1 MTKPIVTELDQDM
14 RSGVPTATSYVIP
27 FDRIGIRD
35 VPLVGGKNASLGEL
49 TRIGIPVPP
58 GFALSVVF
66 YREFL
71 NETGLIAHI
80 REQLTGL
87 DTGDVER
94 LQKVGKNIRSKILSS
109 EFPPHLREQIAE
121 GYLELSRGAA
131 LPVAVRSSATAEDLA
146 DASFAGA
153 QDTYLNVVGEKKVME
168 CAKKCIASLFTD
180 RAISYRAK
188 KGFDHLDVGLSVG
201 IQKMVN
207 SEAAGVMFTIDPDSG
222 NENVIVIDSNWGLGE
237 SVVSGKVIPDKFYI
251 FKRTGEIVGSRI
263 GQKEVYAKYDS
274 AGTVFVNTPLKRRA
288 KFSLAKEHVKV
299 LVEYARRIEEH
310 YQKRMDIEWAVE
322 GNAIYILQARP
333 ETVQSSKGTLEE
345 IFHLKGEGK
354 LLVAGIAVGGK
365 IGQGKP
371 NVMADV
377 SEMKNFVSGEILVTR
392 ETTPAWEPVMEK
404 AAAIVTE
411 QGGTTSH
418 AAIVSRELGKP
429 CVVGARRV
437 TQLLHNH
444 SNHITVDCST
454 GVGNIYDG
462 LIPFEIERFDLST
475 IPETR
480 TKILMNMAVPE
491 GAFAHAKKAD
501 GVGLLRIEFV
511 YGNSVGIHPAALL
524 NYEQLKRDPQ
534 NFLRAP
540 PKTKDVQYLKRT
552 ITEIEAQTQGYDNKP
567 QFLVEKLREGIAMVA
582 AAMDPKP
589 VIVRFSDFK
598 SNEYAALVGGE
609 IFEKG
614 ENNPMLGWRGASRY
628 PHTEFAEAFRLECRA
643 LREAR
648 ELGLHNIIPMI
659 PFVRTVEEAKA
670 VLELMKA
677 EGLERG
683 KGGLQVYMMAEIP
696 SNVFL
701 AEEFSKLFDGFSIG
715 SNDLASLVLGV
726 DRDNA
731 KLAKSTFD
739 ERNPAVRMAIEHL
752 IKTAHKNGIKIG
764 ICGQAPSDYPE
775 IVEFLVEN
783 GIDSISLNADVIGR
797 MKRVVAT
804 VEERHA
810 NAMKKQT

>member
-14 RSGVPTATSYVIP
+14 RSGVSTATSYVIP

-109 EFPPHLREQIAE
+109 EFPPHLREQVAE
-121 GYLELSRGAA
+121 GYLELSGGAA

-153 QDTYLNVVGEKKVME
+153 QDTYLNVVGEEKVME

-180 RAISYRAK
+180 RAISYRTK

-251 FKRTGEIVGSRI
+251 YKRTGEIVGSRI

-299 LVEYARRIEEH
+299 LVEYARKIEEH

-377 SEMKNFVSGEILVTR
+377 SEMKNFESGEILVTR

-444 SNHITVDCST
+444 SNPITVDCST

-480 TKILMNMAVPE
+480 TKIMMNMAVPE

-524 NYEQLKRDPQ
+524 NYEQLKSDPQ

-552 ITEIEAQTQGYDNKP
+552 ITEIEARTQGYDDKP
-567 QFLVEKLREGIAMVA
+567 QFLVEKLRGGIAMVA

-810 NAMKKQT
+810 MKKPT

>member
-1 MTKPIVTELDQDM
+1 MTKPIVMGLDQNTP
-14 RSGVPTATSYVIP
+14 SGTSSANSYVIP

-35 VPLVGGKNASLGEL
+35 VPLVGGKNAGLGEL

-71 NETGLIAHI
+71 NASGLIEYI

-87 DTGDVER
+87 DTTDVER
-94 LQKVGKNIRSKILSS
+94 LQKVGSNIRSKILGS
-109 EFPPHLREQIAE
+109 EFPPHLREAIRE
-121 GYLELSRGAA
+121 GYLELSRGTA

-146 DASFAGA
+146 DASFAGQ
-153 QDTYLNVVGEKKVME
+153 QDTYLNVVGEEQVLE

-188 KGFDHLDVGLSVG
+188 KGFDHMDVGLSVG
-201 IQKMVN
+201 IQKMVD
-207 SEAAGVMFTIDPDSG
+207 SEVAGVLFTIDPDSG
-222 NENVIVIDSNWGLGE
+222 NENLMVIDSSWGLGE
-237 SVVSGKVIPDKFYI
+237 SVVSGKVIPDKFFIY
-251 FKRTGEIVGSRI
+251 KKTGKIVGSRL

-274 AGTVFVNTPLKRRA
+274 TGTVFVNTPLKRRA
-288 KFSLAKEHVKV
+288 QFSLAKEQVKV
-299 LVEYARRIEEH
+299 LVEYARKIEEH

-322 GNAIYILQARP
+322 GNSIYILQARP

-377 SEMKNFVSGEILVTR
+377 SEMKNFEPGEILVTR
-392 ETTPAWEPVMEK
+392 ETTPAWEPAMEK

-437 TQLLHNH
+437 TQLLHDH
-444 SNHITVDCST
+444 SNPITVDCST

-462 LIPFEIERFDLST
+462 LVAFEVENFDLST

-480 TKILMNMAVPE
+480 TKIMMNMAVPE
-491 GAFAHAKKAD
+491 GALAHAKKVD

-552 ITEIEAQTQGYDNKP
+552 ITEIDARTHGYDDKP

-648 ELGLHNIIPMI
+648 ELGLHNITPMI
-659 PFVRTVEEAKA
+659 PFVRTVDEAKA
-670 VLELMKA
+670 VLELMRA

-683 KGGLQVYMMAEIP
+683 KDGLQIYMMAEIP

-715 SNDLASLVLGV
+715 SNDLASLILGV

-739 ERNPAVRMAIEHL
+739 ERNPAVKMAIEHL
-752 IKTAHKNGIKIG
+752 IKTAHKNGLKIG

-797 MKRVVAT
+797 MKGVVAKA
-804 VEERHA
+804 EEKYA
-810 NAMKKQT
+810 KAS

>member
-1 MTKPIVTELDQDM
+1 MTKPVVVELDHDRQLKA
-14 RSGVPTATSYVIP
+14 SAAIASSYVIP
-27 FDRIGIRD
+27 FLRIGIRD

-58 GFALSVVF
+58 GFALSVKF

-71 NETGLIAHI
+71 NASGLMDHI
-80 REQLTGL
+80 REQLAGL
-87 DTGDVER
+87 NTSDVER
-94 LQKVGKNIRSKILSS
+94 LQKVGSNIRSQILDS
-109 EFPPHLREQIAE
+109 EFPSHLRDVIRA
-121 GYLELSRGAA
+121 GYLALSGGAA

-146 DASFAGA
+146 DSSFAGQ
-153 QDTYLNVVGEKKVME
+153 QDTYLNVVGEEEVLE
-168 CAKKCIASLFTD
+168 CARKCIASLFTD
-180 RAISYRAK
+180 RAISYREK
-188 KGFDHLDVGLSVG
+188 RGFGHMDVGLSVG

-207 SEAAGVMFTIDPDSG
+207 SEASGVMFTIDPDSG
-222 NENVIVIDSNWGLGE
+222 NENVMVIDSSWGLGE
-237 SVVSGKVIPDKFYI
+237 SVVSGKVVPDKFFIYKKNGEVVG
-251 FKRTGEIVGSRI
+251 KRL
-263 GQKEVYAKYDS
+263 GQKEVYAKYHS
-274 AGTVFVNTPLKRRA
+274 TGTVFVNTPPERRTR
-288 KFSLAKEHVKV
+288 FSLTNEQARA
-299 LVEYARRIEEH
+299 LVEYARKIEGH
-310 YQKRMDIEWAVE
+310 YRKPMDIEWAVE
-322 GNAIYILQARP
+322 GNNIYILQARP
-333 ETVQSSKGTLEE
+333 ETVQSSKGTIEE

-354 LLVAGIAVGGK
+354 LIVAGIAVGGK
-365 IGQGKP
+365 IGQGHP

-377 SEMKNFVSGEILVTR
+377 SEMKNFEPGQILVTR
-392 ETTPAWEPVMEK
+392 ETTPAWEPIMEK
-404 AAAIVTE
+404 SAAIVTE

-437 TQLLHNH
+437 TQLLDNHN
-444 SNHITVDCST
+444 NAITVDCST

-462 LIPFEIERFDLST
+462 HVPFEIEIFDLSAL
-475 IPETR
+475 PETR
-480 TKILMNMAVPE
+480 TKIMMNMAVPE
-491 GAFAHAKKAD
+491 GALAHAKKAD

-511 YGNSVGIHPAALL
+511 YGNSVGIHPGALL
-524 NYEQLKRDPQ
+524 HYEKLKQDPQ

-540 PKTKDVQYLKRT
+540 PNTKDVQYLKRT
-552 ITEIEAQTQGYDNKP
+552 IAEIEARTEGYDDKP
-567 QFLVEKLREGIAMVA
+567 QFLVERLREGIAMVA
-582 AAMDPKP
+582 AAVDPKP

-628 PHTEFAEAFRLECRA
+628 PHTEFAEAFKLECRA

-659 PFVRTVEEAKA
+659 PFVRTIDEAKS
-670 VLELMKA
+670 VLELMRE

-683 KGGLQVYMMAEIP
+683 KDGLQVYMMAEIP

-701 AEEFSKLFDGFSIG
+701 AEEFAKLFDGFSIG

-731 KLAKSTFD
+731 KLAKSVFD
-739 ERNPAVRMAIEHL
+739 ERNPAVKMAIEHL
-752 IKTAHKNGIKIG
+752 IKTAHKNGLKIG

-797 MKRVVAT
+797 MKQVVAT
-804 VEERHA
+804 VE
-810 NAMKKQT
+810 KKYAEAS

>member
-1 MTKPIVTELDQDM
+1 MELDHD
-14 RSGVPTATSYVIP
+14 RRLRTSAATASSYVIP
-27 FDRIGIRD
+27 FGRIGIRD

-58 GFALSVVF
+58 GFALSVEF

-71 NETGLIAHI
+71 KANGLTDHV
-80 REQLTGL
+80 REQIADL
-87 DTGDVER
+87 DTSDVER
-94 LQKVGKNIRSKILSS
+94 LQKVGDNIRSQILDS
-109 EFPPHLREQIAE
+109 EFPSHMRIAIRE
-121 GYLELSRGAA
+121 GYLALSGGAA

-146 DASFAGA
+146 DSSFAGQ
-153 QDTYLNVVGEKKVME
+153 QDTYLNVVGEEEVFE
-168 CAKKCIASLFTD
+168 CTKKCIASLFTD

-188 KGFDHLDVGLSVG
+188 RGFDHVDIGLSVG

-222 NENVIVIDSNWGLGE
+222 NENVMVIDSCWGLGE
-237 SVVSGKVIPDKFYI
+237 SVVSGKVIPDKFFIY
-251 FKRTGEIVGSRI
+251 KKNGEVIGRRL
-263 GQKEVYAKYDS
+263 GQKEVYAKYHS
-274 AGTVFVNTPLKRRA
+274 TGTVFVNTSPERRIR
-288 KFSLAKEHVKV
+288 FSLTNEQARV
-299 LVEYARRIEEH
+299 LVEYSIKIEDH
-310 YQKRMDIEWAVE
+310 YRKPMDIEWAVE
-322 GNAIYILQARP
+322 GNNMYILQARP
-333 ETVQSSKGTLEE
+333 ETVQSSKGTIEE
-345 IFHLKGEGK
+345 IFHLKDEGK
-354 LLVAGIAVGGK
+354 LIVAGIAVGGK
-365 IGQGKP
+365 IGQGHP

-377 SEMKNFVSGEILVTR
+377 SEMKNFEPGQILVTR
-392 ETTPAWEPVMEK
+392 ETTPAWEPIMEK
-404 AAAIVTE
+404 SAAIVTE

-437 TQLLHNH
+437 TQLLDNH
-444 SNHITVDCST
+444 DNAITVDCST

-462 LIPFEIERFDLST
+462 LVPFEIETFDVSAL
-475 IPETR
+475 PETR
-480 TKILMNMAVPE
+480 TRIMMNMAVPE
-491 GAFAHAKKAD
+491 GALVHAKKAD

-511 YGNSVGIHPAALL
+511 YGNSVGIHPGALL
-524 NYEQLKRDPQ
+524 HYEKLKQDPQ

-540 PKTKDVQYLKRT
+540 PNTKDVQYLKRT
-552 ITEIEAQTQGYDNKP
+552 IAEIEARTQGYDDKP

-628 PHTEFAEAFRLECRA
+628 PHTKFADAFKLECRA
-643 LREAR
+643 LKEAR
-648 ELGLHNIIPMI
+648 KLGLHNIIPMI
-659 PFVRTVEEAKA
+659 PFVLTIDEAKA
-670 VLELMKA
+670 VLELMRE

-683 KGGLQVYMMAEIP
+683 KDGLQVFMMAEIP

-701 AEEFSKLFDGFSIG
+701 AEEFAKLFDGFSIG

-731 KLAKSTFD
+731 KLAKSVFD
-739 ERNPAVRMAIEHL
+739 ERNPAVKMAIEHL
-752 IKTAHKNGIKIG
+752 IKTAHKNGLKIG

-797 MKRVVAT
+797 MKQVVAT
-804 VEERHA
+804 VE
-810 NAMKKQT
+810 KKYVQAS

>member
-1 MTKPIVTELDQDM
+1 MAKPLAIQQNKTRLE
-14 RSGVPTATSYVIP
+14 TSAEPYAIP
-27 FDRIGIRD
+27 FDRIAIRD

-58 GFALSVVF
+58 GFALSVRF
-66 YREFL
+66 HREFL
-71 NETGLIAHI
+71 SKSGLTDYI
-80 REQLTGL
+80 RKQLAGF
-87 DTGDVER
+87 DVSNVEE
-94 LQKVGKNIRSKILSS
+94 LQKVGGNIRSRILDSS
-109 EFPPHLREQIAE
+109 FPSNLEEAIRE
-121 GYLELSRGAA
+121 GYLALSGSAA

-146 DASFAGA
+146 GASFAGQ
-153 QDTYLNVVGEKKVME
+153 QDTYLNVVGEEKVVD

-180 RAISYRAK
+180 RAITYRAK
-188 KGFDHLDVGLSVG
+188 MGFDHIDVGLSVG
-201 IQKMVN
+201 IQKMIN
-207 SEAAGVMFTIDPDSG
+207 SEAAGVVFTIDPDSG
-222 NENVIVIDSNWGLGE
+222 NENFVVIDSSWGLGE
-237 SVVSGKVIPDKFYI
+237 SVVSGKVIPDKFFIY
-251 FKRTGEIVGSRI
+251 KKTGEIVGRRL
-263 GQKEVYAKYDS
+263 GQKEVFAKYDS
-274 AGTVFVNTPLKRRA
+274 TGTVFVNTPLKRRA
-288 KFSLAKEHVKV
+288 QFSLVREQVKV
-299 LVEYARRIEEH
+299 LVEYALKIENH
-310 YQKRMDIEWAVE
+310 YAKRMDIEWAVE
-322 GNAIYILQARP
+322 GGKVYILQARP

-345 IFHLKGEGK
+345 TYHLKGEGK
-354 LLVAGIAVGGK
+354 LVVAGIAVGGK

-377 SEMKNFVSGEILVTR
+377 SEMKNFEAGEILVTK
-392 ETTPAWEPVMEK
+392 ETTPAWEPIMEK
-404 AAAIVTE
+404 SAAIVTE

-444 SNHITVDCST
+444 NKPITVDCST

-462 LIPFEIERFDLST
+462 LVPFETETFDLDN
-475 IPETR
+475 IPQTH
-480 TKILMNMAVPE
+480 TKIMMNMAVPE
-491 GAFAHAKKAD
+491 GALAHAKKAD

-524 NYEQLKRDPQ
+524 NFENLKRDPQ

-540 PKTKDVQYLKRT
+540 PKTKDLQYLKRT
-552 ITEIEAQTQGYDNKP
+552 IAEIETRTQGYDDKP

-582 AAMDPKP
+582 AAMHPKP

-648 ELGLHNIIPMI
+648 KLGLDNITPMI

-683 KGGLQVYMMAEIP
+683 REGLQVYMMAEIP

-701 AEEFSKLFDGFSIG
+701 AQEFSKLFDGFSIG

-739 ERNPAVRMAIEHL
+739 ERNPAMKMAIEHL
-752 IKTAHKNGIKIG
+752 IKTAHKNGLKIG

-783 GIDSISLNADVIGR
+783 GIDSISLNADVIGK
-797 MKRVVAT
+797 MKRVVAK
-804 VEERHA
+804 VEERYSQGH
-810 NAMKKQT
+810 

>member
-1 MTKPIVTELDQDM
+1 MAKPLKKKTPLE
-14 RSGVPTATSYVIP
+14 TNAESYVIP
-27 FDRIGIRD
+27 FDRIAIHD

-58 GFALSVVF
+58 GFALSLLF

-71 NETGLIAHI
+71 SKSGSTDYI
-80 REQLTGL
+80 RKQLAGL
-87 DTGDVER
+87 DVSNVEE
-94 LQKVGKNIRSKILSS
+94 LQKVGGSIRSRILSS
-109 EFPPHLREQIAE
+109 SFPSNLEKTIRE
-121 GYLELSRGAA
+121 GYLALSGGAA
-131 LPVAVRSSATAEDLA
+131 LPVAVRSSATTEDMA
-146 DASFAGA
+146 DASFAGQ
-153 QDTYLNVVGEKKVME
+153 QDTYLNVVGEEKVLN
-168 CAKKCIASLFTD
+168 CTKKCIASLFTD

-188 KGFDHLDVGLSVG
+188 MGFDHIDVGLSVG

-222 NENVIVIDSNWGLGE
+222 NENFIVIDSSWGLGE
-237 SVVSGKVIPDKFYI
+237 SVVSGKIIPDKFFIY
-251 FKRTGEIVGSRI
+251 KETGEVVGRRL
-263 GQKEVYAKYDS
+263 GQKEVFAKYHS
-274 AGTVFVNTPLKRRA
+274 TGTAFVSTPLKRRA
-288 KFSLAKEHVKV
+288 QFSLTREQVKV
-299 LVEYARRIEEH
+299 LVEYARKIENH
-310 YQKRMDIEWAVE
+310 YAKRMDIEWAVE
-322 GNAIYILQARP
+322 GGKVYILQARP

-345 IFHLKGEGK
+345 TYHLKGEGK

-377 SEMKNFVSGEILVTR
+377 SEMKSFEPGEILVTR
-392 ETTPAWEPVMEK
+392 ETTPAWEPIMEK
-404 AAAIVTE
+404 SAAIVTE

-444 SNHITVDCST
+444 SNPITVDRST

-462 LIPFEIERFDLST
+462 LVPFETETFDLNT
-475 IPETR
+475 IPQTH
-480 TKILMNMAVPE
+480 TKIMMNMAVPE
-491 GAFAHAKKAD
+491 GALAHAKKTD

-524 NYEQLKRDPQ
+524 NFENLKRDPQ

-552 ITEIEAQTQGYDNKP
+552 IAEIETRTQGYDDKP

-582 AAMDPKP
+582 AAMHPKP

-648 ELGLHNIIPMI
+648 KLGLDNIIPMI

-683 KGGLQVYMMAEIP
+683 KDGLQVYMMAEIP

-701 AEEFSKLFDGFSIG
+701 AQEFSKLFDGFSIG

-739 ERNPAVRMAIEHL
+739 ERNPAVKMAIEHL
-752 IKTAHKNGIKIG
+752 IKIAHKNGLKIG

-783 GIDSISLNADVIGR
+783 GIDSISLNADVIGK
-797 MKRVVAT
+797 MKQVVAK
-804 VEERHA
+804 VE
-810 NAMKKQT
+810 KKYSQGR

>member
-1 MTKPIVTELDQDM
+1 MELDRNM
-14 RSGVPTATSYVIP
+14 PPRVRANSYVIP
-27 FDRIGIRD
+27 FDQIRMRD
-35 VPLVGGKNASLGEL
+35 LPLVGGKNASLGEL
-49 TRIGIPVPP
+49 TGIGIPVPP
-58 GFALSVVF
+58 GFALSVLF

-71 NETGLIAHI
+71 NVNGLREHI
-80 REQLTGL
+80 RDQLTGL
-87 DTGDVER
+87 DINDVER
-94 LQKVGKNIRSKILSS
+94 LQSVGSNIRSRILASD
-109 EFPPHLREQIAE
+109 FPQDLMETVRQ
-121 GYLELSRGAA
+121 GYLALAGGAD
-131 LPVAVRSSATAEDLA
+131 LPVAVRSSSTAEDLA
-146 DASFAGA
+146 DASFAGQ
-153 QDTYLNVVGEKKVME
+153 QDTYLNVMGEDEVLD

-188 KGFDHLDVGLSVG
+188 RGFDHMDVGLSVG

-207 SEAAGVMFTIDPDSG
+207 SDAAGVIFTIDPDSG
-222 NENVIVIDSNWGLGE
+222 NENVMVIDSSWGLGE
-237 SVVSGKVIPDKFYI
+237 SVVSGRVIPDKFFIY
-251 FKRTGEIVGSRI
+251 KKNGEIVGRRL
-263 GQKEVYAKYDS
+263 GQKEVYAKYHS
-274 AGTVFVNTPLKRRA
+274 TGTVFVNTPPERRA
-288 KFSLAKEHVKV
+288 QFSLTKEQVKA
-299 LVEYARRIEEH
+299 LVEYARTIEDH
-310 YQKRMDIEWAVE
+310 YRKRMDIEWAME
-322 GNAIYILQARP
+322 ENNIYILQARP
-333 ETVQSSKGTLEE
+333 ETVQSSKGTIEE

-354 LLVAGIAVGGK
+354 LLVTGIAVGGK
-365 IGQGKP
+365 IGQGQP

-377 SEMKNFVSGEILVTR
+377 SEMKNFEPGQILVTR
-392 ETTPAWEPVMEK
+392 ETTPAWEPIMEK
-404 AAAIVTE
+404 SAAIVTE

-444 SNHITVDCST
+444 TRPITVDCST
-454 GVGNIYDG
+454 GVGNIYDE
-462 LIPFEIERFDLST
+462 LVPYEIETFDLST
-475 IPETR
+475 LPKTR
-480 TKILMNMAVPE
+480 TKIMMNMAVPE
-491 GAFAHAKKAD
+491 GALVHAKKAD

-524 NYEQLKRDPQ
+524 HYEKLKRDPQ

-540 PKTKDVQYLKRT
+540 PNTKDVQYLKRT
-552 ITEIEAQTQGYDNKP
+552 IAEIEARTQGYDDKP
-567 QFLVEKLREGIAMVA
+567 QFLVDKLREGIATVA

-643 LREAR
+643 LKEAR
-648 ELGLHNIIPMI
+648 ELGLYTIIPMI
-659 PFVRTVEEAKA
+659 PFVRTVDEAKA
-670 VLELMKA
+670 VLELMRE

-683 KGGLQVYMMAEIP
+683 KDGLQVYMMAEIP

-701 AEEFSKLFDGFSIG
+701 ADEFSNLFDGFSIG

-731 KLAKSTFD
+731 KLAKSVFD
-739 ERNPAVRMAIEHL
+739 ERNPAVKMAIEHL
-752 IKTAHKNGIKIG
+752 IKTGHKHGLKIG

-783 GIDSISLNADVIGR
+783 GIDSISLNPDVIGR
-797 MKRVVAT
+797 MKQVVAN
-804 VEERHA
+804 VEEKYA
-810 NAMKKQT
+810 KAS

>member
-1 MTKPIVTELDQDM
+1 MTKAIATKLDQE
-14 RSGVPTATSYVIP
+14 RQAGTVTAPSYVIP
-27 FDRIGIRD
+27 FNQIGIGD
-35 VPLVGGKNASLGEL
+35 VQLVGGKNASLGEL
-49 TRIGIPVPP
+49 IRIGIPVPP
-58 GFALSVVF
+58 GFALSVDF
-66 YREFL
+66 YKEFL
-71 NETGLIAHI
+71 NETGLVTYIL
-80 REQLTGL
+80 EQLAGL
-87 DTGDVER
+87 DAGDVEH
-94 LQKVGKNIRSKILSS
+94 LQKVGRNIRSKILSS
-109 EFPPHLREQIAE
+109 ELPSNLREQITK
-121 GYLELSRGAA
+121 GYLGLSKGIA
-131 LPVAVRSSATAEDLA
+131 LPVAVRSSATAEDLS
-146 DASFAGA
+146 DASFAGQ
-153 QDTYLNVVGEKKVME
+153 QDTYLNVVGEEKVIE

-188 KGFDHLDVGLSVG
+188 KGFDHMDVALSVG
-201 IQKMVN
+201 IQKMVR
-207 SEAAGVMFTIDPDSG
+207 SESAGVMFTIDPDSG
-222 NENVIVIDSNWGLGE
+222 NENVVVIDANWGLGE
-237 SVVSGKVIPDKFYI
+237 SVVSGKVIPDKFYVY
-251 FKRTGEIVGSRI
+251 KKTGKIVGRRL
-263 GQKEVYAKYDS
+263 GQKAVYAKYDD
-274 AGTVFVNTPLKRRA
+274 AGTVFVTTPQQQRV
-288 KFSLAKEHVKV
+288 KFSLTKEQVEG
-299 LVEYARRIEEH
+299 LVEYAGMIDDH

-322 GNAIYILQARP
+322 GNAIHILQARP
-333 ETVQSSKGTLEE
+333 ETVQSSKGTIEE

-371 NVMADV
+371 KVMAEL
-377 SEMKNFVSGEILVTR
+377 SEMKNFESGEILVTK
-392 ETTPAWEPVMEK
+392 ETTPAWEPIMEK

-437 TQLLHNH
+437 TQLLNKH
-444 SNHITVDCST
+444 SEPITVDCST
-454 GVGNIYDG
+454 GVGNVYDG
-462 LIPFEIERFDLST
+462 LVPFEIERFDLRSL
-475 IPETR
+475 PETR
-480 TKILMNMAVPE
+480 TKIMMNMAVPE
-491 GAFAHAKKAD
+491 GALVHAKKAD

-511 YGNSVGIHPAALL
+511 YGNSVSIHPAALL
-524 NYEQLKRDPQ
+524 NYELLKHDPQ
-534 NFLRAP
+534 DFLRAP

-552 ITEIEAQTQGYDNKP
+552 ITEIEARTQGYDDKP

-609 IFEKG
+609 IFEKA

-643 LREAR
+643 LKEAR

-670 VLELMKA
+670 VLELMRE

-683 KGGLQVYMMAEIP
+683 KDGLQVYMMAEIP

-701 AEEFSKLFDGFSIG
+701 AGEFSRLFDGFSIG

-731 KLAKSTFD
+731 KLAKTTFD
-739 ERNPAVRMAIEHL
+739 ERNSAVRMAIEHL
-752 IKTAHKNGIKIG
+752 IKTAHNNGLKIG

-797 MKRVVAT
+797 MKRVVAK
-804 VEERHA
+804 VEERYA
-810 NAMKKQT
+810 AR

>member
-1 MTKPIVTELDQDM
+1 MELDHD
-14 RSGVPTATSYVIP
+14 RRLKTSAAIASSYVIP
-27 FDRIGIRD
+27 FGRIGIRD

-58 GFALSVVF
+58 GFALSVEF

-71 NETGLIAHI
+71 KANGLTDHV
-80 REQLTGL
+80 REQLAGL
-87 DTGDVER
+87 DTSDVER
-94 LQKVGKNIRSKILSS
+94 LQKVGDNIRSQILDS
-109 EFPPHLREQIAE
+109 EFPSHLRNAIRE
-121 GYLELSRGAA
+121 GYLALSGGAA

-146 DASFAGA
+146 DSSFAGQ
-153 QDTYLNVVGEKKVME
+153 QDTYLNVVGEEEVLE
-168 CAKKCIASLFTD
+168 CTKKCIASLFTD
-180 RAISYRAK
+180 RATSYRAK
-188 KGFDHLDVGLSVG
+188 RGFDHMDVGLSVG

-222 NENVIVIDSNWGLGE
+222 NENVMVIDSCWGLGE
-237 SVVSGKVIPDKFYI
+237 SVVSGKVIPDKFFIY
-251 FKRTGEIVGSRI
+251 KKNGEVIGRRL
-263 GQKEVYAKYDS
+263 GQKEVYAKYHS
-274 AGTVFVNTPLKRRA
+274 TGTVFVNTPPERRIR
-288 KFSLAKEHVKV
+288 FSLRNEQARV
-299 LVEYARRIEEH
+299 LVEYAKKIEDH
-310 YQKRMDIEWAVE
+310 YRKPMDIEWAVE
-322 GNAIYILQARP
+322 SNNMYILQARP
-333 ETVQSSKGTLEE
+333 ETVQSSKGTIEE

-354 LLVAGIAVGGK
+354 LIVAGIAVGGK
-365 IGQGKP
+365 IGQGHP
-371 NVMADV
+371 NVMTDV
-377 SEMKNFVSGEILVTR
+377 SEMKNFEPGQILVTR
-392 ETTPAWEPVMEK
+392 ETTPAWEPIMEK
-404 AAAIVTE
+404 SAAIVTE

-437 TQLLHNH
+437 TQLLQNY
-444 SNHITVDCST
+444 NNPITVDCST

-462 LIPFEIERFDLST
+462 LVPFGIETFDLST
-475 IPETR
+475 LTQTR
-480 TKILMNMAVPE
+480 TKIMMNMAVPE
-491 GAFAHAKKAD
+491 GALVHAKKAD

-524 NYEQLKRDPQ
+524 HYEKLKQDPQ

-540 PKTKDVQYLKRT
+540 PNTKDVQYLKRT
-552 ITEIEAQTQGYDNKP
+552 IAEIESRTQGYDDKP
-567 QFLVEKLREGIAMVA
+567 QFLVERLREGIAMVA

-628 PHTEFAEAFRLECRA
+628 PHTEFADAFKLECRA
-643 LREAR
+643 LKEAR

-659 PFVRTVEEAKA
+659 PFVRTVDEAKA
-670 VLELMKA
+670 VLDLMRD

-683 KGGLQVYMMAEIP
+683 KDGLQVYMMAEIP

-715 SNDLASLVLGV
+715 SNDLASLILGV

-731 KLAKSTFD
+731 KLAKSVFD
-739 ERNPAVRMAIEHL
+739 ERNPAVKMAIEHL
-752 IKTAHKNGIKIG
+752 IKTAHKNGLKIG

-797 MKRVVAT
+797 MKQLVAT
-804 VEERHA
+804 VE
-810 NAMKKQT
+810 KKYAQAP

>member
-1 MTKPIVTELDQDM
+1 MPKPLVMELKKKT
-14 RSGVPTATSYVIP
+14 PLETSAGPYLIP
-27 FDRIGIRD
+27 FDQITIRD
-35 VPLVGGKNASLGEL
+35 VPTVGGKNASLGEL

-58 GFALSVVF
+58 GFALSVLF

-71 NETGLIAHI
+71 SESGLTAYI
-80 REQLTGL
+80 RKQMEGL
-87 DTGDVER
+87 DVGNVEE
-94 LQKVGKNIRSKILSS
+94 LQKVGGAIRTRILNAA
-109 EFPPHLREQIAE
+109 FPSHLEEAIRE
-121 GYLELSRGAA
+121 GYLALCKGAEI
-131 LPVAVRSSATAEDLA
+131 PVAVRSSATAEDMA
-146 DASFAGA
+146 GASFAGQ
-153 QDTYLNVVGEKKVME
+153 QDTYLNVVGEEKVLE

-188 KGFDHLDVGLSVG
+188 MAIEHIDVGLSVG

-207 SEAAGVMFTIDPDSG
+207 SESAGVIFTIDPDSG
-222 NENVIVIDSNWGLGE
+222 NENFVVIDSNWGLGE
-237 SVVSGKVIPDKFYI
+237 SVVSGKVIPDKFFIY
-251 FKRTGEIVGSRI
+251 KKTGEIVGRKL
-263 GQKEVYAKYDS
+263 GQKEIFAKYDS
-274 AGTVFVNTPLKRRA
+274 TGTTFVNTPLKQRA
-288 KFSLAKEHVKV
+288 QFSVTKEQIKV
-299 LVEYARRIEEH
+299 LVEYARKIENH
-310 YQKRMDIEWAVE
+310 YEKRMDIEWAVE
-322 GNAIYILQARP
+322 GGKVYILQARP
-333 ETVQSSKGTLEE
+333 ETVQSTKGTLEE
-345 IFHLKGEGK
+345 TYHLKGEGK

-377 SEMKNFVSGEILVTR
+377 SEMKNFELGEILVTK
-392 ETTPAWEPVMEK
+392 ETTPAWEPAMEK
-404 AAAIVTE
+404 SAAIVTE

-437 TQLLHNH
+437 TQLLRNHN
-444 SNHITVDCST
+444 NPITVDCST

-462 LIPFEIERFDLST
+462 LVPFEIETFDLNV
-475 IPETR
+475 IPQTR
-480 TKILMNMAVPE
+480 TKIMMNMAVPE
-491 GAFAHAKKAD
+491 GALAHAKKAD

-524 NYEQLKRDPQ
+524 HFESLKRDPQ
-534 NFLRAP
+534 NFIRAP
-540 PKTKDVQYLKRT
+540 PNTKDAQYLKRT
-552 ITEIEAQTQGYDNKP
+552 IAEIEARTQGYDDKP

-628 PHTEFAEAFRLECRA
+628 PHTEFAEAFTLECRA

-648 ELGLHNIIPMI
+648 ELGLKNIIPMI
-659 PFVRTVEEAKA
+659 PFVRTVDEAKD
-670 VLELMKA
+670 VLELMKK

-683 KGGLQVYMMAEIP
+683 KNGLQVYMMAEIP

-701 AEEFSKLFDGFSIG
+701 AEDFSKLFDGFSIG
-715 SNDLASLVLGV
+715 SNDLASLILGV

-731 KLAKSTFD
+731 KLAKSVFD
-739 ERNPAVRMAIEHL
+739 ERNPAVKMAIEHL
-752 IKTAHKNGIKIG
+752 IRTAHKNGIKIG

-783 GIDSISLNADVIGR
+783 GIDSISLNADVIGK
-797 MKRVVAT
+797 MKQVVSM
-804 VEERHA
+804 VEERYRKVA
-810 NAMKKQT
+810 

>member
-153 QDTYLNVVGEKKVME
+153 QDTYLNVVGEEKVME

-251 FKRTGEIVGSRI
+251 YKRTGEIVGSRI

-299 LVEYARRIEEH
+299 LVEYARKIEEH

-377 SEMKNFVSGEILVTR
+377 SEMKNFESGEILVTR

-480 TKILMNMAVPE
+480 TKIMMNMAVPE